1 MARGAAGGVEE
12 SLVRREVSVG
22 GRLNLRRWSKCFFL
36 GAGTGV
42 TVGKINCN
50 VVRYGEVGAAEV
62 KRNVVGGADKLKNV
76 AAVVGGEVYV
86 LC

>member
-22 GRLNLRRWSKCFFL
+22 GRLNLRRWNKCFFL

-42 TVGKINCN
+42 TVGKVNCN
-50 VVRYGEVGAAEV
+50 VVR
-62 KRNVVGGADKLKNV
+62 
-76 AAVVGGEVYV
+76 
-86 LC
+86 